1 MVAPGTT
8 FKAPVGQNL
17 VRVDPNIHNEMFHQ
31 WNVIVQWEFR
41 PNWLAETGY
50 VASRGRNLLVIQ
62 NIGNSGSG
70 FPGSR
75 LVTTHGTVQNI
86 SYTGSTM
93 ASSRNSNGALL
104 RGCQFL
110 LPMSGREPPTI
121 RQVVSALEARDQAL
135 AVFRIRFVQNLI
147 GPDQTLTRPTV
158 SPSQVCGIY
167 LSAKAAAMQAILR
180 AASNC

>member
-1 MVAPGTT
+1 MAGAVSPAR
-8 FKAPVGQNL
+8 A
-17 VRVDPNIHNEMFHQ
+17 
-31 WNVIVQWEFR
+31 W
-41 PNWLAETGY
+41 
-50 VASRGRNLLVIQ
+50 
-62 NIGNSGSG
+62 
-70 FPGSR
+70 SR
-75 LVTTHGTVQNI
+75 LTARSRI
-86 SYTGSTM
+86 SRTRAHPATM